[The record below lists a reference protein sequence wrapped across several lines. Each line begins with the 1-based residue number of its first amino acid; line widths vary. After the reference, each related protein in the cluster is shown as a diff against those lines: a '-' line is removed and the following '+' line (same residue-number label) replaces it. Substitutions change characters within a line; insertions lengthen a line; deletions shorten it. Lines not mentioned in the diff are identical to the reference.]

1 MAYDPTNPTSIFEA
15 DNAFE
20 FLKGLSNASA
30 IKLGT
35 GGDPFR
41 PDLGVCMQA
50 LDEAEVIRHMA
61 LERMD

>member
-1 MAYDPTNPTSIFEA
+1 MAYDPRNPISIFDG

-20 FLKGLSNASA
+20 FMKGLSNAAS